1 VAYVPFDPNKPD
13 YLAQLRKVTGRTP
26 EINHGRYQ
34 PVACW
39 VCHRGYW
46 EPVRECEVRYWAYLG
61 ALLVVTPRGHA

>member
-1 VAYVPFDPNKPD
+1 VAYVPFDPKKTDELLPMS
-13 YLAQLRKVTGRTP
+13 ARMSRAVR
-26 EINHGRYQ
+26 RYD